1 MLTRTSGFLLLF
13 SLAALPL
20 AAQKAPPRLRR
31 VAEARENAFTI
42 PIAAGAEMHWLP
54 SVRRADHK
62 PSQPRSR
69 R

>member
-1 MLTRTSGFLLLF
+1 MARTFGFLLLL
-13 SLAALPL
+13 SLAPLSL

-42 PIAAGAEMHWLP
+42 LIAAGAEMHWLP